1 MFFTANKEPSPGLWP
16 PSPILRTG
24 EGENLEE
31 TRYVAHSLHTTSK
44 AMAMAD
50 AALNAGALRRQSRRE
65 YWSHLALSFPAL
77 ALVSVILFIPIAW
90 LFSLS
95 FIGDD
100 GQLSLVHYQ
109 RMIDQPSYRT
119 VFQTTFVLS
128 LTVTVVTVAI
138 GYPLAYLLS
147 RLPQKTANLCLLAVL
162 VPFWTSLL
170 VRTYAWLV
178 LLQRRGV
185 INSALQNLGLIDDP
199 LPLVHNFT
207 GAVIGMTHIMVPFL
221 VLPLY
226 ASMRAIDPAHM
237 RAAANLGAAPVR
249 AFWDV
254 FVPLSMPGL
263 FTGISLVFVLCL
275 GFYITPA
282 LLGGGRVIMIAMR
295 IDMNLRLY
303 NSWGAA
309 SALGVVLLLATG
321 IILYLTHRL
330 TRLSVGSGALR

>member
-1 MFFTANKEPSPGLWP
+1 MD
-16 PSPILRTG
+16 
-24 EGENLEE
+24 E
-31 TRYVAHSLHTTSK
+31 T
-44 AMAMAD
+44 
-50 AALNAGALRRQSRRE
+50 ALNATALRRHSRKE
-65 YWSHLALSFPAL
+65 YWTLLSLSFPAL

-95 FIGDD
+95 FVGDD

-119 VFQTTFVLS
+119 VFSTTLLLS
-128 LTVTVVTVAI
+128 LTVTACTVAI

-147 RLPQKTANLCLLAVL
+147 KLSPRIANLCLLTVL
-162 VPFWTSLL
+162 LPFWTSLL

-178 LLQRRGV
+178 LLQRRGL
-185 INSALQNLGLIDDP
+185 INTTLQDAGLIDDP

-226 ASMRAIDPAHM
+226 ASMRAIDPSHM
-237 RAAANLGAAPVR
+237 RAAANLGASPAR

-309 SALGVVLLLATG
+309 SALGVVLLIATG
-321 IILYLTHRL
+321 AILYLTARL
-330 TRLSVGSGALR
+330 TRVSFGSGAFR

>member
-1 MFFTANKEPSPGLWP
+1 MGDKS
-16 PSPILRTG
+16 
-24 EGENLEE
+24 
-31 TRYVAHSLHTTSK
+31 
-44 AMAMAD
+44 
-50 AALNAGALRRQSRRE
+50 LNATALRRHSQRE
-65 YWSHLALSFPAL
+65 YWAHLSLSFPAL

-95 FIGDD
+95 FVGDD
-100 GQLSLVHYQ
+100 GQLSLVNYQ

-119 VFQTTFVLS
+119 VFATTFLLS
-128 LTVTVVTVAI
+128 LTVTACTVCI

-147 RLPQKTANLCLLAVL
+147 RLSHRTANLCLLSVL
-162 VPFWTSLL
+162 LPFWTSLL

-178 LLQRRGV
+178 LLQRRGL
-185 INSALQNLGLIDDP
+185 INTVLESTGLITDP

-226 ASMRAIDPAHM
+226 ASMRAINPSHM
-237 RAAANLGAAPVR
+237 RAAANLGAAPGR

-275 GFYITPA
+275 GFYVTPA

-309 SALGVVLLLATG
+309 SALGVVLLIATG
-321 IILYLTHRL
+321 VILYLTARL
-330 TRLSVGSGALR
+330 TRLSFGPGAFK

>member
-1 MFFTANKEPSPGLWP
+1 MA
-16 PSPILRTG
+16 
-24 EGENLEE
+24 E
-31 TRYVAHSLHTTSK
+31 T
-44 AMAMAD
+44 
-50 AALNAGALRRQSRRE
+50 ALNAAALKRHSRRD
-65 YWSHLALSFPAL
+65 YWAHLSLSFPAL
-77 ALVSVILFIPIAW
+77 ALVSVVLFIPIAW

-95 FIGDD
+95 FVGDD

-119 VFQTTFVLS
+119 VFTTTFVLS
-128 LTVTVVTVAI
+128 LTVTACTVCI

-147 RLPQKTANLCLLAVL
+147 RLPARTANLCLLAVL

-178 LLQRRGV
+178 LLQRRGIV
-185 INSALQNLGLIDDP
+185 NTTLQSIGLIDDP

-226 ASMRAIDPAHM
+226 ASMRAIDPSHM
-237 RAAANLGAAPVR
+237 RAAANLGAAPGR

-275 GFYITPA
+275 GFYVTPA
-282 LLGGGRVIMIAMR
+282 LLGGGRVVMIAMR

-303 NSWGAA
+303 SSWGAA
-309 SALGVVLLLATG
+309 SALGVVLLVATG
-321 IILYLTHRL
+321 IILYLTARL
-330 TRLSVGSGALR
+330 TRLGFGPGAFR